1 MTEEIERGR
10 KAFAD
15 QEWADAFVH
24 LSAAAEDSALEIDD
38 LERQAAAA
46 YLAGR
51 ADESVELWAR
61 AHGDCA
67 QRADVA
73 RAARCAFWV
82 AFVLLNRGE
91 LARGGGWVDRAQ
103 RLLDDSELDCVEH
116 GYLRYGTALRRVF
129 EGDPVA
135 AQAGFNE
142 AGEIGDRFNDAQL
155 TTLARIG
162 EGRSLI
168 YLGEIAKGVAL
179 LDEGMVSVGAKEVSP
194 VAAGDAYCTVIDG
207 CHELFDV
214 RRMQEWTTALSLW
227 CEAQPQLV
235 MYRGL
240 CFVHRA
246 EIMQLRGE
254 WSDAMDELE
263 ATLVRL
269 AEPVGSPELG
279 AAFYLRGELHRLR
292 GEFEDAAQAYRQ
304 ANELGREPQPGL
316 ALLRLAQGRVEA
328 AMTAVRRVL
337 QEARDPIS
345 RSRLLG
351 PYVEIALA
359 AGDVQAG
366 KSAAEELSGIA
377 GDLESPLL
385 QALAEYGKGAVLLAE
400 NEPQD
405 ALVLLRHAWMGWR
418 ALEAPYEAAR
428 TRVAIALACRAL
440 GDEEGAEMELDA
452 ARSVFEGVAAAPD
465 VGLVVELS
473 RVEAHRAT
481 GGLTAREVE
490 VLSLVATGKTNRA
503 IATELVI
510 SEKTVASHISHIFTK
525 LDLTS
530 RSAATA
536 YAYEHDLVRSP
547 ETEAPK
553 AVVPQT
559 LLSSRS
565 SRQDR

>member
-1 MTEEIERGR
+1 MSEDIERGHQ
-10 KAFAD
+10 AFAD
-15 QEWADAFVH
+15 QAWADAFVH
-24 LSAAAEDSALEIDD
+24 LSAAAEDSPLEIDD

-46 YLAGR
+46 YLVGR
-51 ADESVELWAR
+51 ADVSVDLWAT
-61 AHGDCA
+61 AHHECV
-67 QRADVA
+67 RHADVA
-73 RAARCAFWV
+73 RAARCAFWL

-103 RLLDDSELDCVEH
+103 RLLDEGEADCVEH
-116 GYLRYGTALRRVF
+116 GYLRYCTALRQGF
-129 EGDPVA
+129 EGDIVA
-135 AQAGFNE
+135 AQAGFSE
-142 AGEIGDRFNDAQL
+142 VVEIGGRFSDSQL

-162 EGRSLI
+162 EGRFLI

-179 LDEGMVSVGAKEVSP
+179 LDEAMVAVGAKEVSP
-194 VAAGDAYCTVIDG
+194 IAVGDAYCTVIDG

-235 MYRGL
+235 LYRGL
-240 CFVHRA
+240 CLLHRA

-254 WSDAMDELE
+254 WPDAMAELDGV
-263 ATLVRL
+263 LGRL
-269 AEPVGSPELG
+269 ANPVGSPELG
-279 AAFYLRGELHRLR
+279 AAFYFRGDLHRLR
-292 GEFEDAAQAYRQ
+292 GDFEDAAQAYRQ

-328 AMTAVRRVL
+328 AMAAIRRVL
-337 QEARDPIS
+337 EEARDPIS
-345 RSRLLG
+345 RSRVLG

-359 AGDVQAG
+359 AGDVQAARA
-366 KSAAEELSGIA
+366 AAEELSAIA
-377 GDLESPLL
+377 GDVDSPLL
-385 QALAEYGKGAVLLAE
+385 QAVAEYATGTVLLAE

-428 TRVAIALACRAL
+428 ARVPIALACRAL
-440 GDEEGAEMELDA
+440 GDDEGAEMELDA
-452 ARSVFEGVAAAPD
+452 ARSVFEGLAAAPS
-465 VGLVVELS
+465 VGRVVELS
-473 RVEAHRAT
+473 RIGAPRAA
-481 GGLTAREVE
+481 GGLTAREIE

-510 SEKTVASHISHIFTK
+510 SEKTVASHVSHIFTK

-530 RSAATA
+530 RAAATA

-547 ETEAPK
+547 GAG
-553 AVVPQT
+553 V
-559 LLSSRS
+559 
-565 SRQDR
+565 